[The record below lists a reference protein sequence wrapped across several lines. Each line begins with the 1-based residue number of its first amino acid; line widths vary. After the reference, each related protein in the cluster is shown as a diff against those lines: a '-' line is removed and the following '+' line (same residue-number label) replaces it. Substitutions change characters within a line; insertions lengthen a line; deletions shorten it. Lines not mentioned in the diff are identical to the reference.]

1 MTSTAT
7 ARGDIK
13 STKFR
18 TLTLFM
24 LSAAIALTLSLS
36 AYCGF
41 DAAFTYALDD
51 IRRYPRRFPAE
62 LAAVP
67 AALLLLAAE
76 LRKMVRLNIPKRLT
90 AVLITAGVLLS
101 APALFLWDA
110 LAGIV

>member
-1 MTSTAT
+1 MTSTTT

-18 TLTLFM
+18 TLTPFM

-67 AALLLLAAE
+67 AALLLAAE
-76 LRKMVRLNIPKRLT
+76 LIKMVRLNITKRLT
-90 AVLITAGVLLS
+90 AVFITAGVLLS